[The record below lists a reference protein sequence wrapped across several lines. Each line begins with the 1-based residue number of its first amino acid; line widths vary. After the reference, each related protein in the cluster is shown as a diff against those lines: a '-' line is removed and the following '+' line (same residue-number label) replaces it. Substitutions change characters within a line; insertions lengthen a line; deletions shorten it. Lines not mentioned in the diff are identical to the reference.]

1 MASKGTVSALNMDDY
16 AEVIVSLKVLNT
28 NVNAIADSI
37 KSQKQA
43 LADVY
48 NGDGLDE
55 ATGAL
60 DTLVEAVLTHQAQ
73 INKCAMAVDQALS
86 KAQNV
91 FKDSMAKDTLKS
103 GADKI
108 RKE

>member
-1 MASKGTVSALNMDDY
+1 MASKGSVSVLNMDDY
-16 AEVIVSLKVLNT
+16 AEVVVSLRVLNT

-37 KSQKQA
+37 KAQKRA
-43 LADVY
+43 LSDVY
-48 NGDGLDE
+48 NGDGLDDV
-55 ATGAL
+55 TVAL
-60 DTLVEAVLTHQAQ
+60 DTLVESVRSHQTE

-91 FKDSMAKDTLKS
+91 FKDSMAKDALKS
-103 GADKI
+103 SADKI